1 MEMKKLL
8 ALFLVVLLFSCS
20 TKPKDPQTAVFVEE
34 KLTAF
39 IDNNPDWEKNEAE
52 VTDKFK
58 HRVINWS
65 NEADFLKNMPLQLK
79 AIVDTVESGQAVKMA
94 HFEAFTAQGN
104 AEESLLNHIQLHIKG
119 IVNEEQAKQLQSGQ
133 EYVLNGSLQRQGK
146 RADVKLLKLAKGHTY
161 DLGSYTFLITG
172 FKPVKF

>member
-20 TKPKDPQTAVFVEE
+20 TKPKDPQKAVFVEE
-34 KLTAF
+34 KLTDF

-79 AIVDTVESGQAVKMA
+79 AMVDTTESDQSVKMA
-94 HFEAFTAQGN
+94 HFDAFIAQN
-104 AEESLLNHIQLHIKG
+104 RSEESLLNHIQLHIKG
-119 IVNEEQAKQLQSGQ
+119 IVSDTQSKQLQIGAK
-133 EYVLNGSLQRQGK
+133 YILNGSLQRQGK
-146 RADVKLLKLAKGHTY
+146 RADVKFVKLATGHAY

-172 FKPVKF
+172 FKLFK

>member
-20 TKPKDPQTAVFVEE
+20 TKPKDPQMAVFVEE
-34 KLTAF
+34 KLAAF
-39 IDNNPDWEKNEAE
+39 IDNNPDWENNEAE

-79 AIVDTVESGQAVKMA
+79 AIVDTVESGQVVKMA
-94 HFEAFTAQGN
+94 HFDSFVDKNRNQ
-104 AEESLLNHIQLHIKG
+104 ESLLNHLQLHIKG
-119 IVNEEQAKQLQSGQ
+119 IVSDAQIKQLQIGAK
-133 EYVLNGSLQRQGK
+133 YILNGSLQRQGK
-146 RADVKLLKLAKGHTY
+146 RADVKFVKLAAGHTY
-161 DLGSYTFLITG
+161 DLGSYTFLIAG
-172 FKPVKF
+172 FKPVK

>member
-1 MEMKKLL
+1 MKNLIVLFL
-8 ALFLVVLLFSCS
+8 ALTLVSCANK
-20 TKPKDPQTAVFVEE
+20 KPKDPQTAVFVEE
-34 KLTAF
+34 KLAAF
-39 IDNNPDWEKNEAE
+39 VDNNPDWEKNEAE

-79 AIVDTVESGQAVKMA
+79 AIVGTVESGQAVKMA
-94 HFEAFTAQGN
+94 HFNASLAQSS

-119 IVNEEQAKQLQSGQ
+119 IVNDAQIKQLQVGAK
-133 EYVLNGSLQRQGK
+133 YILNGSLQRQGK
-146 RADVKLLKLAKGHTY
+146 RADIKLLKLPAGNTY

-172 FKPVKF
+172 FKAVK

>member
-1 MEMKKLL
+1 MKNLIVLFL
-8 ALFLVVLLFSCS
+8 ALTLVSCANK
-20 TKPKDPQTAVFVEE
+20 KPKDPQTAVFVEE
-34 KLTAF
+34 KLTDF

-79 AIVDTVESGQAVKMA
+79 AIVDTTESGQAVKMA
-94 HFEAFTAQGN
+94 HFEALTAQGN
-104 AEESLLNHIQLHIKG
+104 AEDSLLNHIQLHIKG
-119 IVNEEQAKQLQSGQ
+119 IVNEEQVKQLQNGQ
-133 EYVLNGSLQRQGK
+133 KYILNGSLQRQGK
-146 RADVKLLKLAKGHTY
+146 RADIKLLKLAAGHTY

-172 FKPVKF
+172 FKPIK